1 MAKSD
6 STFVKRTAPKKR
18 TAAGLGG
25 IPEPVKQIGSD
36 IAAGVGELKRQTGAA
51 VENVKSGYR
60 KIKQAIKP

>member
-1 MAKSD
+1 MAKID

-18 TAAGLGG
+18 NG
-25 IPEPVKQIGSD
+25 IQVPAQIKEIGSD

-60 KIKQAIKP
+60 KIRQAIKP